1 MIPFITANHLF
12 EKTDQLLVACSGGV
26 DSVVLC
32 HVLYSNGYQFSIA
45 HCNFQLRGNESDK
58 DEFFVKKLAEKFG
71 VKFYVKQFETAS
83 YAEANKL
90 SIQVAA
96 RELRYAWFSELLAEH
111 QLNYLLTAHHAD
123 DNVET
128 VLMNVFKGTG
138 IAGMHGILAKRN
150 KLVRPLLFATKND
163 IVQYA
168 NEHAL
173 SWVEDASNATNKY
186 TRNFFR
192 HNVIPLVERV
202 IPNAAANVLETIE
215 RMKEAEL
222 LYNQA
227 IETHKKKLLEYRG
240 EEVHIPILKFEKA
253 APFKT
258 IAYEIIKDYGFNAN
272 QLPELLSLL
281 KADTGKYIIS
291 VTHRII
297 KNRKWLII
305 APVQSA
311 AASNLLIEEE
321 DESIEFESGKLQ
333 LNFTDKTTPSTE
345 RNIATLDAKHI
356 RFPLLLR
363 KWKTGDYFYPLGMP
377 KKKKVARFLIDL
389 KLSKTDKEKV
399 WVIESNQKIIWVVGY
414 RIDDRFKLN
423 ATTKKALRLKLIG

>member
-1 MIPFITANHLF
+1 
-12 EKTDQLLVACSGGV
+12 
-26 DSVVLC
+26 
-32 HVLYSNGYQFSIA
+32 
-45 HCNFQLRGNESDK
+45 
-58 DEFFVKKLAEKFG
+58 
-71 VKFYVKQFETAS
+71 
-83 YAEANKL
+83 
-90 SIQVAA
+90 
-96 RELRYAWFSELLAEH
+96 
-111 QLNYLLTAHHAD
+111 
-123 DNVET
+123 
-128 VLMNVFKGTG
+128 
-138 IAGMHGILAKRN
+138 
-150 KLVRPLLFATKND
+150 
-163 IVQYA
+163 
-168 NEHAL
+168 
-173 SWVEDASNATNKY
+173 
-186 TRNFFR
+186 
-192 HNVIPLVERV
+192 VERV

-215 RMKEAEL
+215 RMKEAES
-222 LYNQA
+222 LYNQS

-240 EEVHIPILKFEKA
+240 EEVHIPVLKFEKA

-291 VTHRII
+291 ATHRII

-305 APVQSA
+305 APIQSA

-321 DESIEFESGKLQ
+321 DEIIEFESGKLQ

-345 RNIATLDAKHI
+345 RNIAALDAKHI
-356 RFPLLLR
+356 KFPLLLR

-423 ATTKKALRLKLIG
+423 ATTKKVLRLKLIG